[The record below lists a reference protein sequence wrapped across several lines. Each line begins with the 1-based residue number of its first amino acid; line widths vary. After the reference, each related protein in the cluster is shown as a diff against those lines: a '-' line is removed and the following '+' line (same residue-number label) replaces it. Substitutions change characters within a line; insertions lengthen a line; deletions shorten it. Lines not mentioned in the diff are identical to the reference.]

1 MFLRK
6 CYGHRLKLY
15 QPFLCVCVW
24 GGGDFLVYDFNYYI
38 WKIHFIFCLEDAIT
52 NDLFN
57 FQPALLVLV
66 TDQLGVISVRRL

>member
-1 MFLRK
+1 MLTDLN
-6 CYGHRLKLY
+6 HTN
-15 QPFLCVCVW
+15 PFCVCVW

-38 WKIHFIFCLEDAIT
+38 WKIQTGKKCFFYFCLEDAIT